1 MASSHTGNNIRKS
14 HTILGVT
21 FLLLLLNFTY
31 HYIVRKEFSMQ
42 SLDLASLIQLATIAL
57 EAIMLALV
65 FFITRIWH
73 PVRVTL
79 CYLSLPYF
87 LFFAGWLAPPLAVVM
102 CLLFAIALFAA
113 LQTNEKHLPP
123 PAVSWQELTA
133 FIGIVI
139 WVNLSGIGG
148 YGYQNTDHAMHN
160 GRLQDLIDYPWPVTY
175 GKDKNLMYYVGF
187 YLPAAAI
194 GKCLGLAAA
203 THVIFI
209 WATLGVTLVVRW
221 FSQLANLPLTLGLV
235 ALFVLFGP
243 QDILGGLLALYKT
256 GIGSDILFA
265 PDMREAVIFGFLV
278 NLNFWIPSPIFIG
291 NIPSNTFQLFWAP
304 HQIIAGWLIAALLFH
319 SLKQKSNTSIIFN
332 LALLCLWS
340 PMIMLAFSPVVLAV
354 SVLNARANGLR
365 TLFSRQNI
373 FSLLLLT
380 PLFLLFYTG
389 GSALSNPIHWIFHVL
404 PDGDWWWLLAF
415 YCFTWGLYIS
425 VCIPYIRQT
434 DPTLKAFT
442 LALIGGLVLLTQV
455 IYGVCSDIICR
466 GAAPFSF
473 CLLIII
479 TNAWKHYRQHNK
491 RLLQCI
497 LALCFLTGTFSAVV
511 TICGAI
517 YEYGALQPSMRGDT
531 APYAYEYLG
540 PDDSLFNRYLRKST
554 NSLAPPP

>member
-1 MASSHTGNNIRKS
+1 MASAHTGNNIKKS
-14 HTILGVT
+14 PTILGVT
-21 FLLLLLNFTY
+21 FLLLLLNFAY
-31 HYIVRKEFSMQ
+31 HYIVRQEFSIQ
-42 SLDLASLIQLATIAL
+42 SLNFASLIQLATIAL

-65 FFITRIWH
+65 FFITRMWH

-87 LFFAGWLAPPLAVVM
+87 LFFAGWLATPLAIIM
-102 CLLFAIALFAA
+102 CLLFAIALFTA
-113 LQTNEKHLPP
+113 LKNNEKHLPP
-123 PAVSWQELTA
+123 PAVCWQEITA
-133 FIGIVI
+133 FIGIVM

-148 YGYQNTDHAMHN
+148 YGYQNSDHAMHN
-160 GRLQDLIDYPWPVTY
+160 GRLKDLIDYPWPVTY
-175 GKDKNLMYYVGF
+175 SKDKNLMYYVGY

-194 GKCLGLAAA
+194 GKFLGLAAA
-203 THVIFI
+203 THAIFI

-221 FSQLANLPLTLGLV
+221 FSQLVKLPLTFGLV
-235 ALFVLFGP
+235 ALFVFFGS
-243 QDILGGLLALYKT
+243 QDILGGLFALYKAAV
-256 GIGSDILFA
+256 GNDIVFT
-265 PDMREAVIFGFLV
+265 PDMLDAVIYGFLV

-291 NIPSNTFQLFWAP
+291 NLPSNTFQLFWAP

-354 SVLNARANGLR
+354 SVLNAQASGLR
-365 TLFSRQNI
+365 TLLSRQNI
-373 FSLLLLT
+373 FALLLLT

-389 GSALSNPIHWIFHVL
+389 GSALNNPIHWIVHVL

-415 YCFTWGLYIS
+415 YCFTWGLYIA

-455 IYGVCSDIICR
+455 IYGAWSDILCR

-473 CLLIII
+473 CLLILI
-479 TNAWKHYRQHNK
+479 TNAWKHYRQHHK
-491 RLLQCI
+491 KLLQCL
-497 LALCFLTGTFSAVV
+497 LALCFLTGIFSAVV
-511 TICGAI
+511 TIRGAI
-517 YEYGALQPSMRGDT
+517 YEYGTLQPSMSGDK

-540 PDDSLFNRYLRKST
+540 ADDSLFNRYLRRST
-554 NSLAPPP
+554 NP